1 MSRLVYPCPWEDGS
15 TKALPSSEALQGW
28 WGCLVLG
35 SHVVFPE
42 NLRTFEQLGP
52 LGLSN
57 LIKVKMGRLR
67 EAVGSWRGIS

>member
-1 MSRLVYPCPWEDGS
+1 MVYPCPWEDGS

-42 NLRTFEQLGP
+42 NLRTFKQLGP
-52 LGLSN
+52 LL
-57 LIKVKMGRLR
+57 KVKMGKLR
-67 EAVGSWRGIS
+67 EVMGSWRGIS